1 MKSVKNLGT
10 WIDSNL
16 GLQEHRNNTRKA
28 AYFHFTNVRCIRKYS
43 SNEATQTLVHALIT
57 RRIDLCN
64 SILCGLPAIRLTK
77 LPRLQN
83 SAARV
88 IYNLPK
94 QSRTTPVLNILH
106 WLPVKFVIDFK
117 VTSIYI

>member
-16 GLQEHRNNTRKA
+16 GLQEHINNTLKA

-64 SILCGLPAIRLTK
+64 SILRGLPAIRLTK
-77 LPRLQN
+77 LPRLQIQQLELYT
-83 SAARV
+83 
-88 IYNLPK
+88 IYQNNL
-94 QSRTTPVLNILH
+94 VLH
-106 WLPVKFVIDFK
+106 QF
-117 VTSIYI
+117 